1 MSVVTSPGFQLDPD
15 TPLGR
20 LVGWADTAFANGDV
34 STMDDSYLTAV
45 RLAHGPL
52 RAALAADHVSRLLAL
67 DRTSLA
73 WTRCTGHLA
82 APETASP
89 VLRLRRAEVLSRVG
103 AHDHAARAAAG
114 VRAEFATDPLV
125 LGDDEQAR
133 LLRVAGLAA
142 ADQGDFDRAEQCL
155 VTARKLFR
163 AVGDLAAAE
172 VIECD
177 RRLLAI
183 LRDGPRS
190 GFQPTTVAER
200 LAMARRLRAQWRYT
214 AAYQVL
220 LPADTPDLDPA
231 LRLPVLAE
239 LCRLLRLL
247 RAEQAADALIERLA
261 DAAAQSPDPGAAQ
274 IVRALRRPDDPA
286 EPGDLAADPP
296 DRTDLAIQ
304 HARKLT
310 LANRLTE
317 AERLLVELHPKA
329 TTNQEAA
336 TGQLA
341 MGELRLTWYARLAR
355 KTDLDKAIHHLAAA
369 VRHAETDAT
378 LVETHILALRTL
390 GRAYYARARPPD
402 RPRDNT
408 NPDQL
413 ASECWRAAHR
423 LEELLAARQDRP
435 EDRARMLLAAINEHD
450 ERMRAA
456 AAAIERQGGV
466 AVAELVAAMES
477 AKGATI
483 LDDIRDL
490 PASHD
495 SAAAWRWLHELCRD
509 LADEQ
514 AIWLMYQT
522 ADRLHHIVV
531 GNGLL
536 QHLTTRL
543 SRVEFGRTVG
553 QFVGSTTPTMLE
565 AGVRNGT
572 FDRLLTEMSQDIAAA
587 DVLALLP
594 ERITRIA
601 VMAGGELAVVP
612 FAALPV
618 SGSTGWLG
626 HRYALSD
633 LPSLSARRPLWNRS
647 ARQRG
652 DRSLLVRSPEPKY
665 TEAAPLARCHPLPDP
680 QATVAGLATELA
692 TGRCRW
698 LRIDSHGQHDPE
710 QPEQSWLQIGADAED
725 GRLRADMMRKL
736 DLHRC
741 GTVVLGAC
749 ETGMAQRRGRDERVG
764 FVRTA
769 FQAGAAAVVAARWA
783 SEDRAAAW
791 VLNRFG
797 RHLRYLPRDIA
808 LQRAQVDLCA
818 TEPALA
824 HPAQWGCWTLY
835 GDPGWQTSAG
845 PLRRLARREL
855 DRFRTH
861 DRRHGD
867 VSDER

>member
-1 MSVVTSPGFQLDPD
+1 MSVVTSPGFHVDPD

-20 LVGWADTAFANGDV
+20 LVGWADTAFAAHDV

-45 RLAHGPL
+45 RLARGPL
-52 RAALAADHVSRLLAL
+52 RAALAADHVTRLLAL

-73 WTRCTGHLA
+73 SKQCTDHLA
-82 APETASP
+82 APATASP
-89 VLRLRRAEVLSRVG
+89 VLRLRRAEVLSQVG

-114 VRAEFATDPLV
+114 VRAELAADPRV

-133 LLRVAGLAA
+133 LLRVEGLAA
-142 ADQGDFDRAEQCL
+142 ADQGDFDQAEYSL
-155 VTARKLFR
+155 DAARKLFR
-163 AVGDLAAAE
+163 AVGDLAAAD
-172 VIECD
+172 VIGRD

-183 LRDGPRS
+183 IRAGQPS
-190 GFQPTTVAER
+190 GFQPTTVSER
-200 LAMARRLRAQWRYT
+200 LAVARRLRAERRYS
-214 AAYQVL
+214 AAYETL
-220 LPADTPDLDPA
+220 SPADTSDLDPA

-247 RAEQAADALIERLA
+247 RDEGAADALIERLA
-261 DAAAQSPDPGAAQ
+261 DAAAQSPDPGAAR
-274 IVRALRRPDDPA
+274 IVRALRRPAD
-286 EPGDLAADPP
+286 PGDLAADPP

-317 AERLLVELHPKA
+317 AERLLIELHPRA
-329 TTNQEAA
+329 TTNQDAA
-336 TGQLA
+336 AGQLA
-341 MGELRLTWYARLAR
+341 MGELRLTWYARLGR

-369 VRHAETDAT
+369 VRHSETDAA
-378 LVETHILALRTL
+378 LMETHILALRTL
-390 GRAYYARARPPD
+390 GRAYYARARPHD
-402 RPRDNT
+402 QPRDRA

-413 ASECWRAAHR
+413 AGECWRAAHR
-423 LEELLAARQDRP
+423 LEELLARRQDP
-435 EDRARMLLAAINEHD
+435 KDRARMMLAAINEHD

-456 AAAIERQGGV
+456 AAAIERQGSVAAAEMV
-466 AVAELVAAMES
+466 AVMEA
-477 AKGATI
+477 AKGVTI

-490 PASHD
+490 PASPG
-495 SAAAWRWLHELCRD
+495 SAAAWRWLNELCRD
-509 LADEQ
+509 MTDEQ

-522 ADRLHHIVV
+522 ADRLHHAVV

-536 QHLTTRL
+536 EHLTTEL

-553 QFVGSTTPTMLE
+553 EFADWTTPTMLE
-565 AGVRNGT
+565 TGARNGT
-572 FDRLLTEMSQDIAAA
+572 FDRLLAEMSRCIAAD

-594 ERITRIA
+594 ERITRLA

-618 SGSTGWLG
+618 SRSPGWLG

-633 LPSLSARRPLWNRS
+633 LPSLSVRRSLRNRS

-652 DRSLLVRSPEPKY
+652 DRSLLVRPLERKY
-665 TEAAPLARCHPLPDP
+665 TDAAPLARRRLLPDP
-680 QATVAGLATELA
+680 QATVAGLAAELA
-692 TGRCRW
+692 TGRSRW

-710 QPEQSWLQIGADAED
+710 QPEQSWLQIGADD
-725 GRLRADMMRKL
+725 TDDRLRADMMRNL
-736 DLHRC
+736 DLRRC
-741 GTVVLGAC
+741 GTVALGAC

-783 SEDRAAAW
+783 SEDLATVG
-791 VLNRFG
+791 VLDRLG
-797 RHLRYLPRDIA
+797 QYLRYLPRDIA
-808 LQRAQVDLCA
+808 LHHALVDLRA

-855 DRFRTH
+855 DRFLSH
-861 DRRHGD
+861 HRRHGV
-867 VSDER
+867 VSDQR